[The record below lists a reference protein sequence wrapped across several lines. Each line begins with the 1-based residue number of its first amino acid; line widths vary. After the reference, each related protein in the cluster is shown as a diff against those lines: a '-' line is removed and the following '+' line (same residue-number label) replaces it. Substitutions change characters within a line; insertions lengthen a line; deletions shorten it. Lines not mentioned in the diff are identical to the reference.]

1 MKRLCERLRAA
12 GHRASAASTHWW
24 GAQRTFARLAALLC
38 LLCALACAPDSRSQ
52 VQVFAAASL
61 RDACG
66 DVAKLWEQ
74 RRPQVELVFNFGPS
88 DFLARQIDATRAAD
102 LFLSADSAQME
113 LVRKGGA
120 IQVEGPARWLSNR
133 LVVVVPASS
142 NEREWSSAADLTQ
155 PRFARVS
162 LGNPASVP
170 AGKYAKAWLEA
181 QGLWSALEARVAPA
195 VDVRA
200 ALAAVENAACE
211 VGIVYSTDAAISQ
224 RVRVVYRVPL
234 EQGPRIEYAIAATS
248 GKAPA
253 PLAREVLEHFLSAP
267 ARECFAR
274 RGFLVGEG
282 H

>member
-1 MKRLCERLRAA
+1 MLERFLRAA
-12 GHRASAASTHWW
+12 VA
-24 GAQRTFARLAALLC
+24 LC
-38 LLCALACAPDSRSQ
+38 LSLFALACSSEKGPPAS

-66 DVAKLWEQ
+66 DVAELWRE
-74 RRPQVELVFNFGPS
+74 RRPEVELVFNFGS
-88 DFLARQIDATRAAD
+88 SATLAQQIEATRAAD
-102 LFLSADSAQME
+102 LFLSADTAQME
-113 LVRKGGA
+113 LVRKSGA
-120 IQVEGPARWLSNR
+120 IALEGPARWLSNQ

-142 NEREWSSAADLTQ
+142 SEVEWSAPSELLHARF
-155 PRFARVS
+155 PRLA
-162 LGNPASVP
+162 LANPASVP

-181 QGLWSALEARVAPA
+181 QGSWSALESRVVPG

-267 ARECFAR
+267 ARVCFAR